1 MTVVMY
7 PDTILVR
14 FGEMM
19 LKGRNRRRF
28 ETSIYQ
34 HIKRVLSPY
43 GEIEIS
49 FDYGRIFIEGLG
61 SSYDQVKGEL
71 SKVFGLVSFS
81 PAYSTE
87 LDVEAIQKQ
96 ALALVQSL
104 PQMPATFKISTRRA
118 NKKFPH
124 DTYETNNLIGGYI
137 LDHCPGLKVDVHHP
151 ELELRIEIREKAL
164 LFSEVEEGPGG
175 FPLGTN
181 GKGMLLLSGG
191 IDSPVAGYLALR
203 KGIAVEA
210 VHFHSYPYTSDRAKQ
225 KVIDLAQKL
234 SEYAG
239 EVKLHLVPFTEIQ
252 TSLNSAHQGNFI
264 VTFMRRAMYRI
275 AQRLAEQQGALAL
288 ITGESVGQVASQ
300 TLPSMNAIGQV
311 VQIPI
316 LQPLVMMDKKE
327 IVKIAEKIGTY
338 ETSILPYD
346 DCCTLFLPKS
356 PTTNPNLRVIEGIE
370 STFEFMNSLIEE
382 AIEKTETLV
391 LRPGIKQSV
400 EKELE
405 HLF

>member
-1 MTVVMY
+1 MNY
-7 PDTILVR
+7 PDTIVVR

-43 GEIEIS
+43 GEVEIT
-49 FDYGRIFIEGLG
+49 FDYGRIFIDGLG
-61 SSYDQVKGEL
+61 SSYEQVKGHL
-71 SKVFGLVSFS
+71 SKVFGLTSFS

-87 LDVEAIQKQ
+87 LDVEAMQKQ
-96 ALALVQSL
+96 ALAMVQSL
-104 PQMPATFKISTRRA
+104 PEMPKTFKVSTRRA
-118 NKKFPH
+118 NKRFPH

-137 LDHCPGLKVDVHHP
+137 LDHCPGLKVDVHNP
-151 ELELRIEIREKAL
+151 ELEVRIEVREKAL
-164 LFSEVEEGPGG
+164 IFSQVEEGPGG

-191 IDSPVAGYLALR
+191 IDSPVAGYMALR
-203 KGIAVEA
+203 KGLTIEA

-225 KVIDLAQKL
+225 KVIDLAQIL

-239 EVKLHLVPFTEIQ
+239 EVKLHLVPFTDIQ
-252 TSLNSAHQGNFI
+252 TSLNSAHKGNFM

-275 AQRLAEQQGALAL
+275 AQRLAEKNGALAL
-288 ITGESVGQVASQ
+288 VTGESLGQVASQ
-300 TLPSMNAIGQV
+300 TLPSMHAIGHV
-311 VQIPI
+311 VDIPI
-316 LQPLVMMDKKE
+316 LQPLVMMDKKD

-356 PTTNPNLRVIEGIE
+356 PTTNPNLRVLEGIE
-370 STFEFMNSLIEE
+370 NTFEFMNPMIEE
-382 AIEKTETLV
+382 AIEKTETIV
-391 LRPGIKQSV
+391 LRPGEKQAV
-400 EKELE
+400 ELE
-405 HLF
+405 HAHLF